1 LFNLINVMKV
11 GLLYYSSHMNE
22 RAKAILDFWF
32 IQSSMEDWFKKDD
45 KYDEKIKKLFLEDLK
60 KASNNEYD
68 EWQDTAK
75 ECVALVILL
84 DQFSRNLY
92 RDSSAAFAQDYKTR
106 LIVNEAVDRGYL
118 EELEQNKIH
127 FLLMPLIHSEDISDH
142 IFGHKLIDTYLKSFE
157 HFDKIKKAW
166 NDHTIPIKKFGR
178 YPHRNKILKRKSTPE
193 EEAFLNQPDSS
204 W

>member
-1 LFNLINVMKV
+1 
-11 GLLYYSSHMNE
+11 MNE

-60 KASNNEYD
+60 KATNNEYD

-204 W
+204 CLLYTSPRPRAS